1 MRSWACEICCIM
13 TVIVCSRIQVILVD
27 KAYSELPQASDEFP
41 VIVWLDGSLSNPHWV
56 VDRAEMVLGR
66 DETCDIVIPVRQISR
81 QHLRILMEGGNA
93 FVEDMRSKNG
103 SWVNGYRLTGMR
115 ELEDG
120 DEIRI
125 AKDIR
130 LRFVGS
136 GATAPSTTR
145 VLPDVIP
152 SGAMTGLRMRL
163 DPETREVRIQNA
175 LLDPPLSLPQYRLL
189 EILFLSQGGVCSRN
203 DVVDAVWPEAMGEG
217 VSEQAIDALVRRLRD
232 RLSQVDSEHQYIVT
246 VRGHGF
252 RLDNPQEEL
261 PD

>member
-1 MRSWACEICCIM
+1 MQNASP
-13 TVIVCSRIQVILVD
+13 D
-27 KAYSELPQASDEFP
+27 LPQPTDEFP
-41 VIVWLDGSLSNPHWV
+41 VIVWLDGSLSNPHWLL
-56 VDRAEMVLGR
+56 DRAEMVIGR
-66 DETCDIVIPVRQISR
+66 EESCDIVIPVRQISR
-81 QHLRILMEGGNA
+81 QHLRVIMEGGSA
-93 FVEDMRSKNG
+93 VVEDLRSKNG
-103 SWVNGYRLTGMR
+103 TWVNGYRLTGMR

-152 SGAMTGLRMRL
+152 SSAMTGLRMML
-163 DPETREVRIQNA
+163 DPETREVRIKDEII
-175 LLDPPLSLPQYRLL
+175 DPPLSLPQYRLL
-189 EILFLSQGGVCSRN
+189 EILFASQGGVCSRN
-203 DVVDAVWPEAMGEG
+203 DVVDAVWPETLGEG

-232 RLSQVDSEHQYIVT
+232 RLARVDSEHQYIVT

-252 RLDNPQEEL
+252 RLDNPQDVSAE
-261 PD
+261 

>member
-1 MRSWACEICCIM
+1 MNLIREW
-13 TVIVCSRIQVILVD
+13 
-27 KAYSELPQASDEFP
+27 QARVKSVENDIPAMSQAADEYP
-41 VIVWLDGSLSNPHWV
+41 VIVWMDGSLSNPHWV
-56 VDRAEMVLGR
+56 VDRAEMLLGR
-66 DETCDIVIPVRQISR
+66 EESCDIVIPVRQISR
-81 QHLRILMEGGNA
+81 QHLRIVMEGGSA
-93 FVEDMRSKNG
+93 VIEDLRSKNG
-103 SWVNGYRLTGMR
+103 TWVNGYRLTGMR

-152 SGAMTGLRMRL
+152 SGSMTGLRMRL
-163 DPETREVRIQNA
+163 DPESREVQIKDVVV
-175 LLDPPLSLPQYRLL
+175 DPPLSLPQYRLL
-189 EILFLSQGGVCSRN
+189 EILFASQGGVCSRN
-203 DVVDAVWPEAMGEG
+203 DVVDAVWPEAMGAG

-232 RLSQVDSEHQYIVT
+232 RLAEFDSDHQYIVT

-252 RLDNPQEEL
+252 RLDNPRDESAE
-261 PD
+261 

>member
-1 MRSWACEICCIM
+1 M
-13 TVIVCSRIQVILVD
+13 
-27 KAYSELPQASDEFP
+27 PQTSDEFP
-41 VIVWLDGSLSNPHWV
+41 LIVWLDGSLSNPHWV

-66 DETCDIVIPVRQISR
+66 DDACDIVIPVRQISR
-81 QHLRILMEGGNA
+81 QHLRIKMDGGNA
-93 FVEDMRSKNG
+93 FVEDLRSKNG
-103 SWVNGYRLTGMR
+103 SWVNGYRLTGAR

-152 SGAMTGLRMRL
+152 SGALTGLRMRL

-203 DVVDAVWPEAMGEG
+203 DVVDAVWPETMGAG

-232 RLSQVDSEHQYIVT
+232 RLIQVDSEHQYIVT

-252 RLDNPQEEL
+252 RLDNPQEES

>member
-1 MRSWACEICCIM
+1 MQNAS
-13 TVIVCSRIQVILVD
+13 TD
-27 KAYSELPQASDEFP
+27 LPQATDEFP
-41 VIVWLDGSLSNPHWV
+41 VIVWLDGSLSNPHWL

-66 DETCDIVIPVRQISR
+66 EETCDIVIPVRQISR
-81 QHLRILMEGGNA
+81 QHLRIIMEGGSA
-93 FVEDMRSKNG
+93 FIEDLRSKNG
-103 SWVNGYRLTGMR
+103 TWVNGYRLTGMR

-152 SGAMTGLRMRL
+152 SSAMSGLRMML
-163 DPETREVRIQNA
+163 DPETREVRINEEI
-175 LLDPPLSLPQYRLL
+175 LDPPLSLPQYRLL
-189 EILFLSQGGVCSRN
+189 EILFASQGGVCSRN
-203 DVVDAVWPEAMGEG
+203 DVVDAVWPETSGEG

-232 RLSQVDSEHQYIVT
+232 RLAQVDSEHQYIVT

-252 RLDNPQEEL
+252 RLDNPQDVSAE
-261 PD
+261 